1 MVPGPNDAGLA
12 DPLLEIPGEV
22 TVQFINLYL
31 VGYVILIVGAVLAL
45 WYGGVLQTI
54 APAWIVIGLVIAVG
68 LGIMLSVSA
77 GKPPTVSS

>member
-1 MVPGPNDAGLA
+1 M
-12 DPLLEIPGEV
+12 
-22 TVQFINLYL
+22 
-31 VGYVILIVGAVLAL
+31 
-45 WYGGVLQTI
+45 LQAI

>member
-1 MVPGPNDAGLA
+1 MA
-12 DPLLEIPGEV
+12 
-22 TVQFINLYL
+22 VQFINLYL
-31 VGYVILIVGAVLAL
+31 IGYVILIVGGVLAL
-45 WYGGVLQTI
+45 WYAGMLQAI

>member
-1 MVPGPNDAGLA
+1 M
-12 DPLLEIPGEV
+12 
-22 TVQFINLYL
+22 QFINLYL
-31 VGYVILIVGAVLAL
+31 IGYVILIVGGVKAL
-45 WYGGVLQTI
+45 WYAGMLQAI

>member
-1 MVPGPNDAGLA
+1 
-12 DPLLEIPGEV
+12 
-22 TVQFINLYL
+22 VQFINLYL
-31 VGYVILIVGAVLAL
+31 IGYVVLIIGGLLAL
-45 WYGGVLQTI
+45 WYAGMLQAI

>member
-1 MVPGPNDAGLA
+1 M
-12 DPLLEIPGEV
+12 
-22 TVQFINLYL
+22 QFINLYL
-31 VGYVILIVGAVLAL
+31 IGYVVLIIGGLLAL
-45 WYGGVLQTI
+45 WYAGMLQAI

>member
-1 MVPGPNDAGLA
+1 VAARLLSLGRE
-12 DPLLEIPGEV
+12 DP
-22 TVQFINLYL
+22 VQFINLYL
-31 VGYVILIVGAVLAL
+31 IGYVILIVGGVMAL
-45 WYGGVLQTI
+45 WYAGMLQAI

>member
-1 MVPGPNDAGLA
+1 M
-12 DPLLEIPGEV
+12 
-22 TVQFINLYL
+22 QFINLYL
-31 VGYVILIVGAVLAL
+31 IGYVVLIVGGLLAL
-45 WYGGVLQTI
+45 WYAGMLQAI

>member
-1 MVPGPNDAGLA
+1 M
-12 DPLLEIPGEV
+12 
-22 TVQFINLYL
+22 QFINLYL
-31 VGYVILIVGAVLAL
+31 IGYVVFLIGGLLAL
-45 WYGGVLQTI
+45 WYAGMLQAI